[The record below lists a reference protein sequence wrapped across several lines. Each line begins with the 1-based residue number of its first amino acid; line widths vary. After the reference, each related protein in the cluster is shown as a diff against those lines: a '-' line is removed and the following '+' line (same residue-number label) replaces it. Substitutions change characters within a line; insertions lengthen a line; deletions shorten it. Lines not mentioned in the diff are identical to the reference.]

1 MAFLPVPSSYYRPSR
16 IGQQQQQHISTPTST
31 TSSSCVILQMGSRGA
46 TKWVKKQAWL
56 ESRGMADSS
65 NSDERGA
72 VNVNII
78 IAGAREYSL

>member
-1 MAFLPVPSSYYRPSR
+1 
-16 IGQQQQQHISTPTST
+16 
-31 TSSSCVILQMGSRGA
+31 MGSRGA

-65 NSDERGA
+65 NGDTPVDSAERGA